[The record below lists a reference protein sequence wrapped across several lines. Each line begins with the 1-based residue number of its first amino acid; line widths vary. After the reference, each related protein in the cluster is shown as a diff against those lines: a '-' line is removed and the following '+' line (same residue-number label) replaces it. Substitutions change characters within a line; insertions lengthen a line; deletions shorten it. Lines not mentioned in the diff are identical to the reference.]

1 MKSWS
6 DSRRAVGA
14 GAVCCAMDR
23 LLVASGGR
31 LAQCFLCR
39 QSSSIPIRCV
49 AALSWRFMDHIDR
62 QIVALL
68 RENARRSFQ
77 DIGAR
82 VALSAPA
89 VKRRVDR
96 LEADGVIRAYSAVVE
111 PGAMGWPTHAVV
123 ALYCEGRMAAA
134 EVRAAI
140 AGHPEVSAAFT
151 VAGEASAI
159 LHVHARDTAH
169 LEQTLERIRDTPGI
183 IRTQTQVVLSTLLDR
198 PVSA

>member
-1 MKSWS
+1 V
-6 DSRRAVGA
+6 DG
-14 GAVCCAMDR
+14 
-23 LLVASGGR
+23 
-31 LAQCFLCR
+31 
-39 QSSSIPIRCV
+39 
-49 AALSWRFMDHIDR
+49 IDR

-82 VALSAPA
+82 VSLSAPA

-96 LEADGVIRAYSAVVE
+96 LESVGVLCGYAAVVD
-111 PGAMGWPTHAVV
+111 AAALGWPTRAVV

-134 EVRAAI
+134 EVRAAVE
-140 AGHPEVSAAFT
+140 AHPEVSAAFT

-169 LEQTLERIRDTPGI
+169 LEETLERIRDTPGVM
-183 IRTQTQVVLSTLLDR
+183 RTQTQVVLSALFER
-198 PVSA
+198 PVS